1 MKDQPNISPLSQD
14 DPRLAQVAA
23 SISALRRQ
31 RDVTAA
37 QVAPAAAHL
46 AGLPE
51 ALEAALAAVRG
62 ARS

>member
-1 MKDQPNISPLSQD
+1 MKDRPNIAPLSQD

-37 QVAPAAAHL
+37 QVAPAAAPL
-46 AGLPE
+46 TDLPE

>member
-1 MKDQPNISPLSQD
+1 MKERPNIAPLSQD

-31 RDVTAA
+31 LDVTAA

-46 AGLPE
+46 ADLPE
-51 ALEAALAAVRG
+51 AIEAALVAVRG

>member
-1 MKDQPNISPLSQD
+1 MKDRPNIAPLSQD

-31 RDVTAA
+31 RDVTSA

-46 AGLPE
+46 ADLPE

>member
-1 MKDQPNISPLSQD
+1 MKDRPNIAPLSQD

-23 SISALRRQ
+23 SITALRRQ
-31 RDVTAA
+31 GAVTAA

-46 AGLPE
+46 AYLPE

>member
-1 MKDQPNISPLSQD
+1 MKDRPNIAPLSQD

-23 SISALRRQ
+23 SITALRRQ
-31 RDVTAA
+31 GAVTAA

-46 AGLPE
+46 ADLPE
-51 ALEAALAAVRG
+51 ALEAALAAVLG

>member
-1 MKDQPNISPLSQD
+1 MKERPNIAPLSQD

-37 QVAPAAAHL
+37 QVAPAAAPL
-46 AGLPE
+46 TDLPE

>member
-1 MKDQPNISPLSQD
+1 MKGRPNIAPLSQD

-37 QVAPAAAHL
+37 QVAPAAANL
-46 AGLPE
+46 ADLPE
-51 ALEAALAAVRG
+51 ALDAALAAVRG

>member
-1 MKDQPNISPLSQD
+1 MKDQPNIAPLSQD

-31 RDVTAA
+31 RAVTAA

-46 AGLPE
+46 ADLPE

>member
-1 MKDQPNISPLSQD
+1 MKERPNIAPLSQD

-23 SISALRRQ
+23 SITALRRQ
-31 RDVTAA
+31 GAVTAA
-37 QVAPAAAHL
+37 QGAPAAAHL
-46 AGLPE
+46 ADLPE

>member
-1 MKDQPNISPLSQD
+1 MKERPNIAPLSQD

-31 RDVTAA
+31 RAVTAA
-37 QVAPAAAHL
+37 QVAPAAAPL
-46 AGLPE
+46 TDLPE

>member
-1 MKDQPNISPLSQD
+1 MKDRPNIAPLSQD
-14 DPRLAQVAA
+14 DPRLTQVAA
-23 SISALRRQ
+23 SITALRRQ
-31 RDVTAA
+31 GAVTAA

-46 AGLPE
+46 ADLPE

>member
-1 MKDQPNISPLSQD
+1 MKDQPNIAPLSQD

-23 SISALRRQ
+23 SITALRRQ
-31 RDVTAA
+31 GAVTAA
-37 QVAPAAAHL
+37 QLAPAAAPL
-46 AGLPE
+46 TDLPE

>member
-1 MKDQPNISPLSQD
+1 MKERPNIAPLSQD

-23 SISALRRQ
+23 LISALRRQ

-37 QVAPAAAHL
+37 QVAPGAAHL
-46 AGLPE
+46 ADLPE
-51 ALEAALAAVRG
+51 ALEADLAAVRG